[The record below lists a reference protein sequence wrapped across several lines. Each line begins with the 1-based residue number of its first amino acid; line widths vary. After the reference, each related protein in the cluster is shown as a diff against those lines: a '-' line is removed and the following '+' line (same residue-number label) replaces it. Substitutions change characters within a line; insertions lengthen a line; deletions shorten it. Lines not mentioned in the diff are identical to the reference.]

1 MEEIKQGT
9 IIEIEHIATVE
20 DKTTIAI
27 ILSDGFKKEI
37 TIPYETYRQQ
47 KLGKYEKITT
57 PPSNK

>member
-1 MEEIKQGT
+1 
-9 IIEIEHIATVE
+9 
-20 DKTTIAI
+20 
-27 ILSDGFKKEI
+27 LSDGFKKEI